1 MTTATTPIERRIS
14 PRWFTSVMGTGI
26 VATAAAGLPDATP
39 DIRHGALA
47 VWILAAALLVLL
59 SLAYAVHAIAH
70 RATARGHAEDP
81 GEAPFYGAPAMA
93 TLTVGAGA
101 LLVGRD
107 VIGLHAALAVDWTL
121 WVLGTIA
128 GLASAL
134 AVPYLMFTRHDL
146 APEDASAAWLMPVV
160 PPMVSAATGAL
171 LIPYAPSGQPRLTL
185 LLACLG
191 LFGLAGV
198 SSMLVA
204 TLLWARLTHH
214 NLPLVAAQPTLWI
227 LLGPFG
233 TSITAAAALARV
245 AGHALRPTYATAVR
259 ALPLLYGVP
268 AYGFAVLWLALVVG
282 ITVRAVHAGLP
293 FTPSWWSFVFPL
305 GTFVTATS
313 GLAERTGSVVLH
325 DAAPILLAVLVLAWL
340 TVATSTLADVTR
352 PWATHRRGARMT
364 AYGQIDVTRGSPAA
378 RH

>member
-1 MTTATTPIERRIS
+1 MTTTPPSDRRIS

-59 SLAYAVHAIAH
+59 CLAYAVHAIAH
-70 RATARGHAEDP
+70 RATACGHADDP
-81 GEAPFYGAPAMA
+81 IEAPFYGAPAMA
-93 TLTVGAGA
+93 TLTVGAGT

-121 WVLGTIA
+121 WVVGTLG

-146 APEDASAAWLMPVV
+146 APGDASAAWLMPVV

-171 LIPYAPSGQPRLTL
+171 LIPYAPAGQPRLTL

-198 SSMLVA
+198 SSVLVA

-214 NLPLVAAQPTLWI
+214 NLPPLAAQPTLWI

-245 AGHALRPTYATAVR
+245 AAHAVHPTYATALR

-268 AYGFAVLWLALVVG
+268 AYGFAALWLALVVG
-282 ITVRAVHAGLP
+282 ITARAVRAGLP

-325 DAAPILLAVLVLAWL
+325 DAAPILFAVLVLAWL
-340 TVATSTLADVTR
+340 TVASRALGDATR
-352 PWATHRRGARMT
+352 PWTTRRRT
-364 AYGQIDVTRGSPAA
+364 PVAA
-378 RH
+378 AAGVQ